1 MRPADREGGAK
12 GALRPSRG
20 ATGDYRAKTAY
31 EISVVSR
38 RMKES
43 GHPAPLGDP
52 TSGVVLVVEQPV
64 GPRILQALDRSLKTV
79 GLPEIYVTYASTGLL
94 AEEIL
99 AAEPHA
105 LVALGPGAA
114 REIDALSHPP
124 PRPSSPKPKRGS
136 GSPGP
141 TATRDSFCPPSPPPS
156 TTTQR
161 SGASGG
167 LSRPCGISPDPEQLA
182 NQVGQAIYLI

>member
-1 MRPADREGGAK
+1 MRPADKEGSAK
-12 GALRPSRG
+12 GALPPSRD

-43 GHPAPLGDP
+43 GYPAPLGDP

-105 LVALGPGAA
+105 LVALGPGAVS
-114 REIDALSHPP
+114 EIDGLGHPLAQTLFSEAERGVWFAWTKGTAGLVLPALAPALDDDAA
-124 PRPSSPKPKRGS
+124 KRRFWR
-136 GSPGP
+136 
-141 TATRDSFCPPSPPPS
+141 AFQAMRNL
-156 TTTQR
+156 
-161 SGASGG
+161 A
-167 LSRPCGISPDPEQLA
+167 PC
-182 NQVGQAIYLI
+182 